1 MSRAIPLL
9 LLWAFVACSRMN
21 FTYGLNES
29 HYRPG
34 EALKVPEG

>member
-1 MSRAIPLL
+1 MGRAIPLL
-9 LLWAFVACSRMN
+9 LLWALVACSRMN
-21 FTYGLNES
+21 FTYRLKES